1 MNVKSDT
8 KEKFHVVTL
17 SEPVLSASMTG
28 EMEKY
33 LLSYLQNDAQKAGT
47 KVKNL
52 VLRMNEVGSVEPV
65 AAEKLVEIQQQFY
78 ESGASFVI
86 CELQQ
91 AVEDFLDQQEL
102 LELMNVTPTESEAW
116 DIVQM
121 EEMEREMFGDED
133 AANENPVKS

>member
-33 LLSYLQNDAQKAGT
+33 LLSYLQNDAQATGAN
-47 KVKNL
+47 VKNL
-52 VLRMNEVGSVEPV
+52 VLRMAEVGSVEPA

-91 AVEDFLDQQEL
+91 GVEDYLDQQEL

-133 AANENPVKS
+133 AANENPV

>member
-1 MNVKSDT
+1 MINVKSDT

-28 EMEKY
+28 EMADY
-33 LLSYLQNDAQKAGT
+33 LLSYLQNDARPAGNE
-47 KVKNL
+47 VRNL
-52 VLRMNEVGSVEPV
+52 VLRLGEVGTVEQA

-91 AVEDFLDQQEL
+91 AVEDYLDKQEL

-133 AANENPVKS
+133 AANENPV

>member
-1 MNVKSDT
+1 MMNVKSDT

-33 LLSYLQNDAQKAGT
+33 LLSYLQNDAQATGAN
-47 KVKNL
+47 VKNL
-52 VLRMNEVGSVEPV
+52 VLRMAEVGSVEPA

-86 CELQQ
+86 SELQQ
-91 AVEDFLDQQEL
+91 AVEDYLDQQEL

-133 AANENPVKS
+133 AANENPV

>member
-33 LLSYLQNDAQKAGT
+33 LLSYLQNDAQAAEA

-52 VLRMNEVGSVEPV
+52 VLRMAEVGSVEPA

-91 AVEDFLDQQEL
+91 AVEDYLDQQEL
-102 LELMNVTPTESEAW
+102 LELINVTPTESEAW

-133 AANENPVKS
+133 AANENPV

>member
-1 MNVKSDT
+1 MINVKSDT

-28 EMEKY
+28 EMADY
-33 LLSYLQNDAQKAGT
+33 LLSYLQNDARPTGGQ
-47 KVKNL
+47 VRNL
-52 VLRMNEVGSVEPV
+52 VLRMGEVSAVEPV

-133 AANENPVKS
+133 AANENPV

>member
-28 EMEKY
+28 EMAEY
-33 LLSYLQNDAQKAGT
+33 LLSYLQNDARPAGNE
-47 KVKNL
+47 VRNL
-52 VLRMNEVGSVEPV
+52 VLRLGEVGTVEQA

-91 AVEDFLDQQEL
+91 AVEDYLDQQEL

-133 AANENPVKS
+133 AANENPV